1 MAYATEYRSRESGF
15 VKKLVNILSTAFGHV
30 AALFN
35 AIAEAQSRADQIE
48 RLQALSD
55 QELAKRGLTRDRIVH
70 HVFRDKLGY

>member
-1 MAYATEYRSRESGF
+1 MAYATEYRTRENGF
-15 VKKLVNILSTAFGHV
+15 FKKLIHALSTILAHV
-30 AALFN
+30 AALFT
-35 AIAEAQSRADQIE
+35 AIAEAQSRSDEIQ